1 MLSYTYYK
9 EKKFIMKCPNC
20 NANVDIIS
28 NDDEII
34 CPQCKNLFYK
44 NMGCEYSNHSVY
56 KSKEYRE
63 NNVSL
68 LIMSVVMLF
77 LLAFLVFYNPKNTYD
92 TSRYSKVKT
101 FWDVLPII
109 VCCIACSLSYRKTGG
124 EAAKF
129 WSGIIIVFAG
139 IFGSIL
145 LIRYIYG
152 DDYITYLSYFF

>member
-1 MLSYTYYK
+1 MIFNIRKY
-9 EKKFIMKCPNC
+9 
-20 NANVDIIS
+20 
-28 NDDEII
+28 EI
-34 CPQCKNLFYK
+34 
-44 NMGCEYSNHSVY
+44 G
-56 KSKEYRE
+56 
-63 NNVSL
+63 L
-68 LIMSVVMLF
+68 LIMSLVMLF

-109 VCCIACSLSYRKTGG
+109 VCCIACSLSYRKIGS

-129 WSGIIIVFAG
+129 WSGLIIVFAG

-152 DDYITYLSYFF
+152 DIGISDYITYLSYFF